1 MKKRAAHC
9 RDRADEA
16 DREAQKVRDPEM
28 KRMYEDIA
36 AAWRKLATFIE
47 ETKLDQPPDRPVHHI
62 AYTQS

>member
-1 MKKRAAHC
+1 MEHSDLMKKRAAHC

-36 AAWRKLATFIE
+36 AAWRKLATFVE
-47 ETKLDQPPDRPVHHI
+47 ETK
-62 AYTQS
+62 

>member
-36 AAWRKLATFIE
+36 AAWRKLATFVE
-47 ETKLDQPPDRPVHHI
+47 ETKLVQLKS
-62 AYTQS
+62 AS

>member
-36 AAWRKLATFIE
+36 AAWRKLATFVE
-47 ETKLDQPPDRPVHHI
+47 ETKLDQLKS
-62 AYTQS
+62 AS

>member
-36 AAWRKLATFIE
+36 AAWRKLATFVE
-47 ETKLDQPPDRPVHHI
+47 DSNRT
-62 AYTQS
+62 S